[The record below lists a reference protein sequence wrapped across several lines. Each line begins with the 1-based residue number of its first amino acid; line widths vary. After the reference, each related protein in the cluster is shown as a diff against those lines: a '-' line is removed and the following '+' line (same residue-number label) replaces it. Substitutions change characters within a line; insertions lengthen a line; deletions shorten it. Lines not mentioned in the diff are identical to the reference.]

1 MSKSPD
7 MLKQIADININSGIQ
22 KANLP
27 ILKMVLLGIMA
38 GAFIALGGAASN
50 VASFGVENA
59 GLQRVIAG
67 CLFPVGLIMVVFS
80 GSELFTGNCLMIMGV
95 LDKKVKVSKM
105 LLNLVVVFFS
115 NLIGALIVDFL
126 IFYSGQLDIG
136 TGAVGAYAIKIAVTK
151 TTISPLK
158 AFTSGILCNIFVCM
172 AIVMSCN
179 AKEVSSKIFAIFFP
193 IFAFVVCGF
202 EHSIANMFYI
212 PMGILSATNPQ
223 YAQIANDLYGVPLQ
237 QSVNLSSFNGIDS
250 IIYVTLGNIVGGMLF
265 VAVPFYIAHRK
276 VWNS

>member
-7 MLKQIADININSGIQ
+7 MLMQIADININSEI
-22 KANLP
+22 KKSNLP
-27 ILKMVLLGIMA
+27 ILKMILLGIMA
-38 GAFIALGGAASN
+38 GAFIALGGDASN

-59 GLQRVIAG
+59 GLQRVVAG
-67 CLFPVGLIMVVFS
+67 CLFPVGLMMVVFS
-80 GSELFTGNCLMIMGV
+80 GSELFTGNCLMIMGA
-95 LDKKVKVSKM
+95 LDKKVKARKI
-105 LLNLVVVFFS
+105 LINLFVVFFS
-115 NLIGALIVDFL
+115 NLLGALIVDFL

-136 TGAVGAYAIKIAVTK
+136 SGAVGAYAIKIAVAK
-151 TTISPLK
+151 TTITPLK

-172 AIVMSCN
+172 AILMSSI
-179 AKEVSSKIFAIFFP
+179 AKEVVGKIFAIFFP

-223 YAQIANDLYGVPLQ
+223 YTQMANDLYGITLH
-237 QSVNLSSFNGIDS
+237 QSNNLLSLNGIDS

-265 VAVPFYIAHRK
+265 VGIPYYLAHRK
-276 VWNS
+276 VWDK

>member
-7 MLKQIADININSGIQ
+7 MLMQIADININSEI
-22 KANLP
+22 KKSNLP
-27 ILKMVLLGIMA
+27 ILKMILLGIMA
-38 GAFIALGGAASN
+38 GAFIALGGDASN

-59 GLQRVIAG
+59 GLQRVVAG
-67 CLFPVGLIMVVFS
+67 CLFPVGLMMVVFS
-80 GSELFTGNCLMIMGV
+80 GSELFTGNCLMIMGA
-95 LDKKVKVSKM
+95 LDQKVKSRKI
-105 LLNLVVVFFS
+105 LINLFVVFFS
-115 NLIGALIVDFL
+115 NLLGALIVDFL

-136 TGAVGAYAIKIAVTK
+136 SGAVGAYAIKIAVAK

-172 AIVMSCN
+172 AILMSSI
-179 AKEVSSKIFAIFFP
+179 AKEIAGKIFAIFFP

-223 YAQIANDLYGVPLQ
+223 YAQMANDLYGITLG
-237 QSVNLSSFNGIDS
+237 QSNNLLSLNGIDS
-250 IIYVTLGNIVGGMLF
+250 IIYVTFGNIVGGMLF
-265 VAVPFYIAHRK
+265 VGIPFYLAHRK
-276 VWNS
+276 VWDK

>member
-7 MLKQIADININSGIQ
+7 MLMQIADININSEI
-22 KANLP
+22 KKSNLP
-27 ILKMVLLGIMA
+27 ILKMILLGIMA
-38 GAFIALGGAASN
+38 GAFIALGGDASN

-59 GLQRVIAG
+59 GLQRVVAG
-67 CLFPVGLIMVVFS
+67 CLFPVGLMMVVFS
-80 GSELFTGNCLMIMGV
+80 GSELFTGNCLMIMGA
-95 LDKKVKVSKM
+95 LDKKVKARKILS
-105 LLNLVVVFFS
+105 NLVVVFFS
-115 NLIGALIVDFL
+115 ILLGALIVDFL

-136 TGAVGAYAIKIAVTK
+136 SGAVGAYAIKIAVAK
-151 TTISPLK
+151 TTITPLK

-172 AIVMSCN
+172 AILMSSI
-179 AKEVSSKIFAIFFP
+179 AKEVVGKIFAIFFP

-223 YAQIANDLYGVPLQ
+223 YTQMANDLYGITLH
-237 QSVNLSSFNGIDS
+237 QSNNLLSLNGIDS

-265 VAVPFYIAHRK
+265 VGIPYYLAHRK
-276 VWNS
+276 VWDK

>member
-1 MSKSPD
+1 MSKNPD
-7 MLKQIADININSGIQ
+7 MLMQIADININSEI
-22 KANLP
+22 KKSNLP

-38 GAFIALGGAASN
+38 GAFIALGGTASN

-59 GLQRVIAG
+59 GLQRVVAG
-67 CLFPVGLIMVVFS
+67 CLFPVGLMMVVFS
-80 GSELFTGNCLMIMGV
+80 GSELFTGNCLMIMGA
-95 LDKKVKVSKM
+95 LDKKVKSSKI
-105 LLNLVVVFFS
+105 LINLFVVFFS
-115 NLIGALIVDFL
+115 NLLGALIVDFL

-136 TGAVGAYAIKIAVTK
+136 SGAVGAYAIKIAVAK
-151 TTISPLK
+151 TTITPLK

-172 AIVMSCN
+172 AILMSSI
-179 AKEVSSKIFAIFFP
+179 AKEVVGKIFAIFFP

-223 YAQIANDLYGVPLQ
+223 YAQMANDLYGVTLS
-237 QSVNLSSFNGIDS
+237 QSNSLLSLNGIDS

-265 VAVPFYIAHRK
+265 VGIPFYLAHRK
-276 VWNS
+276 VWGK

>member
-7 MLKQIADININSGIQ
+7 MLMQIAEVNINSEI
-22 KANLP
+22 KKSNLP

-38 GAFIALGGAASN
+38 GAFIALGGDASS
-50 VASFGVENA
+50 VASFGIENT
-59 GLQRVIAG
+59 GLQRVVAG
-67 CLFPVGLIMVVFS
+67 CLFPVGLMMVVFS

-95 LDKKVKVSKM
+95 LDKKVKASKI
-105 LLNLVVVFFS
+105 LINLFVVFFS
-115 NLIGALIVDFL
+115 NLLGALIVDFL

-136 TGAVGAYAIKIAVTK
+136 SGAVGAYAIKIAVAK

-172 AIVMSCN
+172 AILMSSI
-179 AKEVSSKIFAIFFP
+179 AKEVVGKVFAIFFP

-223 YAQIANDLYGVPLQ
+223 YTQIANDLYDITLV
-237 QSVNLSSFNGIDS
+237 QSNNLLSFSGIDS

-265 VAVPFYIAHRK
+265 VGIPFYLAHRK
-276 VWNS
+276 VWNK

>member
-7 MLKQIADININSGIQ
+7 MLMQIADININSEI
-22 KANLP
+22 KKSNLP
-27 ILKMVLLGIMA
+27 ILKMILLGIMA
-38 GAFIALGGAASN
+38 GAFIALGGTASN

-59 GLQRVIAG
+59 GLQRVVAG
-67 CLFPVGLIMVVFS
+67 CLFPVGLMMVVFS
-80 GSELFTGNCLMIMGV
+80 GSELFTGNCLMIMGA
-95 LDKKVKVSKM
+95 LDKKVKSSKI
-105 LLNLVVVFFS
+105 LINLFVVFFS

-136 TGAVGAYAIKIAVTK
+136 SGAVGAYAIKIAVAK

-172 AIVMSCN
+172 AILMSSI
-179 AKEVSSKIFAIFFP
+179 AKEVVGKIFAIFLP

-223 YAQIANDLYGVPLQ
+223 YAQMANDLYGVTLS
-237 QSVNLSSFNGIDS
+237 QSNSLISFNGIDS

-265 VAVPFYIAHRK
+265 VGVPFYLAHRK
-276 VWNS
+276 VWNK

>member
-7 MLKQIADININSGIQ
+7 MLMQIADININSEI
-22 KANLP
+22 KKSNLP
-27 ILKMVLLGIMA
+27 ILKMILLGIMA
-38 GAFIALGGAASN
+38 GAFIALGGDASN

-59 GLQRVIAG
+59 GLQRVVAG
-67 CLFPVGLIMVVFS
+67 CLFPVGLMMVVFS
-80 GSELFTGNCLMIMGV
+80 GSELFTGNCLMIMGA
-95 LDKKVKVSKM
+95 LDKKIKARKI
-105 LLNLVVVFFS
+105 LINLFVVFFS
-115 NLIGALIVDFL
+115 NLLGALIVDFL

-136 TGAVGAYAIKIAVTK
+136 SGSVGAYAIKIAVAK

-172 AIVMSCN
+172 AILMSSI
-179 AKEVSSKIFAIFFP
+179 AKEIAGKIFAIFFP

-223 YAQIANDLYGVPLQ
+223 FTQMANDLYGVTLQ
-237 QSVNLSSFNGIDS
+237 QSNNLLYLNGIDS

-265 VAVPFYIAHRK
+265 VGIPYYLAHRK
-276 VWNS
+276 VWDK

>member
-67 CLFPVGLIMVVFS
+67 CLFPVGLMMVVFS

-212 PMGILSATNPQ
+212 PIGILSATNPQ

-265 VAVPFYIAHRK
+265 VGVPFYIAHRK